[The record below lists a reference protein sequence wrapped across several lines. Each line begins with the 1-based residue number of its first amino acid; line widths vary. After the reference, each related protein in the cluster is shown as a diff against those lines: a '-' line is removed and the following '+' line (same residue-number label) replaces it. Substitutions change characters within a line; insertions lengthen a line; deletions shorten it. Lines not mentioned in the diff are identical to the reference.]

1 MSSDRNTLEAKA
13 REGSGKGYARRL
25 RAQKLIPAVVYG
37 RKMEKPLQIAVDP
50 IAVRKAVA
58 TPHKYN
64 TLLSLKVGGTEQL
77 VLLKDFQADP
87 VTRELLHADF
97 IGVQENE
104 PVKVNVPA
112 VLVGKSEGVLEGG
125 ILEQK
130 RRDIEVWAL
139 PNAIPEKIEIDVTHL
154 KIATALHIKDVK
166 MPEGVTVK
174 TQVNYTMAVV
184 TAPDAEVA
192 SPAAAAAAAAP
203 AAAGKA
209 PAGGKAPASGA
220 APAAAAA
227 KAPAKK

>member
-1 MSSDRNTLEAKA
+1 MSTDRNILEAKA

-104 PVKVNVPA
+104 PVKVNVP
-112 VLVGKSEGVLEGG
+112 EP
-125 ILEQK
+125 
-130 RRDIEVWAL
+130 L
-139 PNAIPEKIEIDVTHL
+139 PFANVP
-154 KIATALHIKDVK
+154 
-166 MPEGVTVK
+166 
-174 TQVNYTMAVV
+174 
-184 TAPDAEVA
+184 
-192 SPAAAAAAAAP
+192 
-203 AAAGKA
+203 
-209 PAGGKAPASGA
+209 
-220 APAAAAA
+220 
-227 KAPAKK
+227 